1 VDPIVLVIIIAVG
14 MPVAVVGGLALSA
27 RLRGPATHR
36 ESRRRVDSLVTNA
49 IPEEHPHDSELED
62 EGPEFSID
70 SPPPEPDPGLR
81 EGSDR

>member
-14 MPVAVVGGLALSA
+14 TPVAVIGGLAVSA
-27 RLRGPATHR
+27 RLRGPATRR

-49 IPEEHPHDSELED
+49 IPEEHPDDAPVDED
-62 EGPEFSID
+62 GPAVSID

-81 EGSDR
+81 EHSDR

>member
-14 MPVAVVGGLALSA
+14 MPVAVIGGLALSA

-49 IPEEHPHDSELED
+49 IPEEYPHDSELED

-81 EGSDR
+81 EASDR